1 MVTTALQ
8 RNDIVRL
15 VALGI
20 LVILEGVALVST
32 MLNIVFVPIGTLY
45 PNVASV
51 VILVLPVIIGA
62 LANRIEAAVTLNVL
76 PFFILAVIYTSV
88 YAPVWNIDLYQLGT
102 LAERVAGAMFLFG
115 GLGAFGCM
123 LRRALLRASRKRA

>member
-15 VALGI
+15 LALGI
-20 LVILEGVALVST
+20 LVIVEGLALVST
-32 MLNIVFVPIGTLY
+32 MLNIVIVPIGTLY

-51 VILVLPVIIGA
+51 VIFVLPVIIGA
-62 LANRIEAAVTLNVL
+62 VASRIEAAVTLNVL

-88 YAPVWNIDLYQLGT
+88 YAPVWNIDLFQLGT
-102 LAERVAGAMFLFG
+102 LAGRVAGAMFLFG

-123 LRRALLRASRKRA
+123 SRRALIRASRKRA